1 MEKSLT
7 KIASLKGC
15 GAFAD
20 FKWQDALG
28 DTATLK
34 RRNIVFGWNGSGK
47 TTLSRIFRAIENW
60 QSAKAVADALPDGWD
75 VHLQVQGE
83 SAFKL
88 KQDKINK
95 LPPVYVFNRDFVEK
109 SVVGAEGPLSPIIT
123 LGKDSADDAARLNKL
138 VVEQAA
144 VEKDSTLATK
154 QQADGSKAWETK
166 CSAGA
171 KKIREDLGGRGVA
184 EFRNFEAP
192 AFKRRFETFANDAT
206 KFAAA
211 RLTDGDLATQLTT
224 VSAEERQPVSRLPS
238 AVDDLAATLGTV
250 TEVCGRSVVVD
261 AIKSLANTPDVE
273 AWIRAGLAL
282 HEKHSATDCLYCGQ
296 DLPEGKTEALK
307 RHFDKAYDQLLADID
322 AALAKLT
329 TAGEACD
336 EVSNAITP
344 ADAILAPLRSN
355 YATAAKA
362 LTERIALR
370 QQAIAEATQHLK
382 SRQGQPLKE
391 FPVAQVEAP
400 AIAVEIEAVN
410 KLIDRHNKGVADHR
424 KLVKEASDKVA
435 DHVAAQYEGEWIAHV
450 AAEKALNEQREKLQ
464 LRATELREQ
473 ITELR
478 RVVEGHAPIA
488 AALNGDLKDYLGHD
502 DLSLLA
508 VDNGYKLQRRG
519 ADANVDTLSE
529 GEKTALAVL
538 YFLRCLDDKRVDR
551 AKSLIVIDD
560 PVSSL
565 DSNALYAAITFVC
578 HKLDDAGQVILLT
591 HSFTAFR
598 EWKKWCN
605 TKGLAG
611 GGACFQCKSKTV
623 DGKRCATLGKVD
635 ELLENYESEY
645 HYLFHYVVRASEGPL
660 AAPELLPLANVARR
674 VLEAFLA
681 FRRPRPSEGEGIGHG
696 KRSMDLDLIQFK
708 PKLPDVSLNQLSRL
722 ERFVNTFSHND
733 NVPVP
738 GSERTPT
745 GESDQVAGILLAF
758 MAGLDPSHVADM
770 KALIGASS
778 PATAPTVPTTL
789 SPPRGPANT
798 GSPLSTTQPR
808 GAS

>member
-1 MEKSLT
+1 MDKSLT

-28 DTATLK
+28 ATVCLQ
-34 RRNIVFGWNGSGK
+34 RRNIFFGWNGSGK
-47 TTLSRIFRAIENW
+47 TTLSRIFRAVENW
-60 QSAKAVADALPDGWD
+60 QSAKPQADSLPDGWD
-75 VHLQVQGE
+75 VQLQVQGE
-83 SAFKL
+83 GAFKL

-95 LPPVYVFNRDFVEK
+95 LPPVYVFNRDFVQQ
-109 SVVGAEGPLSPIIT
+109 SVVGTQGPLSPIVT
-123 LGKDSADDAARLNKL
+123 LGKDSAEDAAKL
-138 VVEQAA
+138 KKLEDEHEAVRREEAA
-144 VEKDSTLATK
+144 AIR
-154 QQADGSKAWETK
+154 QQADEKNDWDAK
-166 CSAGA
+166 CAAGA
-171 KKIREDLGGRGVA
+171 KDIKTRLGERGVA

-192 AFKRRFETFANDAT
+192 NFRKRFEPFASDPT

-211 RLTDGDLATQLTT
+211 RLTEDELSKQLAT
-224 VSAEERQPVSRLPS
+224 VSAEERQPVSRVPIGT
-238 AVDDLAATLGTV
+238 DDLAATLTTV
-250 TEVCGRSVVVD
+250 TKVCGRSVVVQ
-261 AIKSLANTPDVE
+261 AIQSLENTADVE
-273 AWIRAGLAL
+273 AWVRTGLAL
-282 HEKHSATDCLYCGQ
+282 HEQHEATHCLYCAQ
-296 DLPEGKTEALK
+296 DLPEGRTFALK
-307 RHFDKAYDQLLADID
+307 AHFDAAYDQLLTDIEGASTTLL
-322 AALAKLT
+322 AAKESL
-329 TAGEACD
+329 D
-336 EVSNAITP
+336 ELSKAIAAP
-344 ADAILAPLRSN
+344 DAILAPLRGD
-355 YATAAKA
+355 YTKARTALVDQITTRTAVID
-362 LTERIALR
+362 E
-370 QQAIAEATQHLK
+370 AIQHLQT
-382 SRQGQPLKE
+382 RQSKPLKE
-391 FPVAQVEAP
+391 FTLTMP
-400 AIAVEIEAVN
+400 AVSALDIEAVN
-410 KLIDRHNKGVADHR
+410 KLIDRHNEGVADHQ
-424 KLVKEASDKVA
+424 KLVKEASNKVA
-435 DHVAAQYEGEWIAHV
+435 DHVLSEYEGAWTAHV
-450 AAEKALNEQREKLQ
+450 AAEKAHKEQREKLQ
-464 LRATELREQ
+464 DQAGKLDEQIIELRK
-473 ITELR
+473 
-478 RVVEGHAPIA
+478 VVEGHEQTA
-488 AALNGDLKDYLGHD
+488 AELNSDLKDYLGHD
-502 DLSLLA
+502 DLTLA
-508 VDNGYKLQRRG
+508 AVAEGYKLKRRG
-519 ADANVDTLSE
+519 DDAKVDSLSE

-538 YFLRCLDDKRVDR
+538 YFLRCLDDKKVDR
-551 AKSLIVIDD
+551 SKSLIVIDD

-578 HKLDDAGQVILLT
+578 HRLDDAGQVILLT

-605 TKGLAG
+605 TKGLEG
-611 GGACFQCKSKTV
+611 GGACFQCRSKTV
-623 DGKRCATLGKVD
+623 DGKRCATIGKVD

-681 FRRPRPSEGEGIGHG
+681 FRRPRPSEGDGIGHG
-696 KRSMDLDLIQFK
+696 KRSMDLDLVQFK